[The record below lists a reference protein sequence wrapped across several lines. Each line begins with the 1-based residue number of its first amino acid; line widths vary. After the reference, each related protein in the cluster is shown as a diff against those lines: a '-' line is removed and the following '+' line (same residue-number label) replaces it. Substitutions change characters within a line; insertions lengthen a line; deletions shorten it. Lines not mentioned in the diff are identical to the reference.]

1 MAIATDPLSLVFIGS
16 FLFGLLFLVGTLLL
30 GTIGHGHGI
39 AHDVGHSAL
48 HHVHVGGDIHHAAH
62 FDHAHS
68 IEHGHHGEQSSTG
81 EKGGNGAAGHQL
93 SFLSIVNPSSVVF
106 FLLGFGFFGYVFH
119 IGTGLGLPLTLLL
132 SIVSGCIIAGL
143 LVTLINRLVGS
154 SQANT
159 ELDVSDRT
167 GLVGKVIMTIQEND
181 PGEILY
187 ESPGGLRK
195 SIPARSI
202 DGRRIERGQEVVVVN
217 FQKGVAEVDTWEH
230 FINQEEEGEPISK
243 TATDDLEA
251 LRALIEG
258 AERDDEEYVLRQDQ
272 PRQP

>member
-30 GTIGHGHGI
+30 GSIGHGHGI